1 MMDLLTDKSFSG
13 KLEIEEI
20 HYERP
25 KGVWKRICLLFFEK
39 DDF

>member
-25 KGVWKRICLLFFEK
+25 KGV
-39 DDF
+39 